1 MKKLFTLLLAVAASV
16 GTMLAWDYERV
27 QIGDL
32 YYNLDATNQT
42 AEVTSENSSS
52 PYWSTTIP
60 TANIPASVEYNS
72 VAYTITSIG
81 QEAFYGCEGLTSVTI
96 PNSVT
101 SIGNSTFSYCSG
113 LTSVTIGNSV
123 KSIGRYAFGYCRGLT
138 SVTIPNSVISIGES
152 AFSNCTGLT
161 SVTIPNSVT
170 RIGKYAF
177 KYCSGL
183 TSVTIPNSVTSIG
196 SDAFYNVLNI
206 VYSGS
211 ATGSPWGA
219 RCVNGYVDGY
229 LVYSDDTKTNLLA
242 CSTAAKG
249 DIEIPNSVTSVGNFA
264 FRGCSGLNTITWNAS
279 NYPDCASDFTPF
291 YNNRSSSSSKF
302 DLRPQITS
310 FIIGDSVK
318 YVPAFLCQGM
328 ENLTTLSIGNSVE
341 TIGASAFAG
350 LTNRKINQIVLPNT
364 LTTIGKNAFS
374 GDSYIESIY
383 FGSSLEEIGQQA
395 FNGCTRVSTM
405 TCLADVTPNV
415 GEKALESI
423 NSNAI
428 LYVLK
433 SCMQK
438 YKSDANWNRFVIEP
452 LGTSDVLE
460 PGTDV
465 TIESGDNTATFTW
478 PTNSTAELYKLV
490 ITKDGETI
498 CTLLFNGEGQLA
510 GISFAPAHNGSQQA
524 PAAIMTAAG
533 MQFTV
538 TGLSYATRYDYSL
551 IVKDGSSNVLA
562 DYSGSFGTTNAPQGM
577 DQLTFESAETNK
589 ILRDGQ
595 IFILR
600 GEKEYS
606 IDGRKVK

>member
-1 MKKLFTLLLAVAASV
+1 
-16 GTMLAWDYERV
+16 
-27 QIGDL
+27 
-32 YYNLDATNQT
+32 
-42 AEVTSENSSS
+42 
-52 PYWSTTIP
+52 
-60 TANIPASVEYNS
+60 
-72 VAYTITSIG
+72 
-81 QEAFYGCEGLTSVTI
+81 
-96 PNSVT
+96 
-101 SIGNSTFSYCSG
+101 
-113 LTSVTIGNSV
+113 
-123 KSIGRYAFGYCRGLT
+123 
-138 SVTIPNSVISIGES
+138 
-152 AFSNCTGLT
+152 
-161 SVTIPNSVT
+161 
-170 RIGKYAF
+170 
-177 KYCSGL
+177 
-183 TSVTIPNSVTSIG
+183 
-196 SDAFYNVLNI
+196 
-206 VYSGS
+206 
-211 ATGSPWGA
+211 
-219 RCVNGYVDGY
+219 
-229 LVYSDDTKTNLLA
+229 
-242 CSTAAKG
+242 
-249 DIEIPNSVTSVGNFA
+249 
-264 FRGCSGLNTITWNAS
+264 
-279 NYPDCASDFTPF
+279 
-291 YNNRSSSSSKF
+291 
-302 DLRPQITS
+302 
-310 FIIGDSVK
+310 
-318 YVPAFLCQGM
+318 M

-341 TIGASAFAG
+341 TIGASAFAE
-350 LTNRKINQIVLPNT
+350 LINRKINQIVLPNT
-364 LTTIGKNAFS
+364 LKTIGNNAFS
-374 GDSYIESIY
+374 GDSYIESIN

-405 TCLADVTPNV
+405 TCFADVTPNV

-423 NSNAI
+423 SSNAI